1 MTIVEII
8 ESSKDFDWRT
18 MFSSEFGLPIA
29 QENSGQGGEC
39 DQAFETCDSSTQCV
53 VTACP
58 LVCDDHAATLH
69 SLTHRALVGHV
80 TAVQSSHVK
89 TTDNKWQL
97 IGSLLGVRVS
107 TPPSHLSL
115 SLSLSVCFSSSAS
128 EPLCLKVC
136 LSRTLAMSGSRGSV
150 FRITSNNNKL
160 CAWRHNMPPPPASWQ
175 YLRNYSPGGTSSGM
189 LAI

>member
-69 SLTHRALVGHV
+69 SLTRRALVGHV

-89 TTDNKWQL
+89 TTDN
-97 IGSLLGVRVS
+97 
-107 TPPSHLSL
+107 
-115 SLSLSVCFSSSAS
+115 
-128 EPLCLKVC
+128 E
-136 LSRTLAMSGSRGSV
+136 
-150 FRITSNNNKL
+150 
-160 CAWRHNMPPPPASWQ
+160 
-175 YLRNYSPGGTSSGM
+175 
-189 LAI
+189 